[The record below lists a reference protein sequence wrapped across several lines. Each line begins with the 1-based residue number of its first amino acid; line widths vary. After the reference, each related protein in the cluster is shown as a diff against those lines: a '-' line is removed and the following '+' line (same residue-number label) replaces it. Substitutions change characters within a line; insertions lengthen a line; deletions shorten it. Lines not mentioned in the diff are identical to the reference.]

1 MFQLNII
8 NMKKLIF
15 LLSILVSFSCSTPT
29 EKAPA
34 VDVDQ
39 LVADITAMSNDF
51 QSAYITRDWDTA
63 SKWVSAELGTTIYN
77 SNGSALT
84 VQSQEE
90 VNTVRDWDF
99 GTFDMS
105 NHQVFMSSDMNTAVI
120 TFDADGLINFEDGEQ
135 NVPYATRASQT
146 WVNENGEWKVMHS
159 HWSPR
164 TNSQGIPHAN

>member
-1 MFQLNII
+1 
-8 NMKKLIF
+8 MKKLIF
-15 LLSILVSFSCSTPT
+15 LLSILVSFSCSTPS

-39 LVADITAMSNDF
+39 LVKEITAMSNDF

-90 VNTVRDWDF
+90 VNTVRGWDF
-99 GTFDMS
+99 GTLDMS
-105 NHQVFMSSDMNTAVI
+105 NQQVFMSSDMNTAVI

-164 TNSQGIPHAN
+164 TNSQGIPQAN

>member
-8 NMKKLIF
+8 NMKKVIF

-51 QSAYITRDWDTA
+51 QSAYISRDWDTA

-90 VNTVRDWDF
+90 VNTVRGWDF

-164 TNSQGIPHAN
+164 TNSQGIPQAN

>member
-1 MFQLNII
+1 
-8 NMKKLIF
+8 MKKVIF

-77 SNGSALT
+77 SNGTALT

-90 VNTVRDWDF
+90 VNTVRGWDF

-164 TNSQGIPHAN
+164 TNSQGIPQAN

>member
-39 LVADITAMSNDF
+39 LVADITVMSNDF

>member
-1 MFQLNII
+1 
-8 NMKKLIF
+8 MKKLIF

-90 VNTVRDWDF
+90 VNTVRGWDF

-164 TNSQGIPHAN
+164 TNSQGIPQAN

>member
-1 MFQLNII
+1 M
-8 NMKKLIF
+8 
-15 LLSILVSFSCSTPT
+15 VSFSCSTPT

-77 SNGSALT
+77 SNGTALT

-105 NHQVFMSSDMNTAVI
+105 NHQVFVSSDMNTAVI

-164 TNSQGIPHAN
+164 TNSQGIPQAN

>member
-1 MFQLNII
+1 
-8 NMKKLIF
+8 MKKLIF
-15 LLSILVSFSCSTPT
+15 LLSILVSFSCSTPA

-51 QSAYITRDWDTA
+51 QSAYISRDWDTA

-90 VNTVRDWDF
+90 VNTVRGWDF
-99 GTFDMS
+99 GTFEMS

-120 TFDADGLINFEDGEQ
+120 TFDADGLINFDDGEQ

-164 TNSQGIPHAN
+164 TNSQGIPQAN

>member
-15 LLSILVSFSCSTPT
+15 LFSILVSFSCSNPKETVLT
-29 EKAPA
+29 IDA
-34 VDVDQ
+34 DQ
-39 LVADITAMSNDF
+39 VVADITAMSNDF

-63 SKWVSAELGTTIYN
+63 SKWISAELGTTIYN
-77 SNGSALT
+77 SNGSPLT

-90 VNTVRDWDF
+90 VNTVRGWDF
-99 GTFDMS
+99 GTFEMS

-120 TFDADGLINFEDGEQ
+120 TFDADGLINFDDGEQ

-164 TNSQGIPHAN
+164 TNSQGIPQAN

>member
-1 MFQLNII
+1 
-8 NMKKLIF
+8 MKKLIF
-15 LLSILVSFSCSTPT
+15 LFSILVSFSCANPT
-29 EKAPA
+29 ETVPT
-34 VDVDQ
+34 VDADQ
-39 LVADITAMSNDF
+39 VVADITAMSNDF

-63 SKWVSAELGTTIYN
+63 SKWISAELGTTIYN

-90 VNTVRDWDF
+90 VNTVRGWDF
-99 GTFDMS
+99 GTFEMS
-105 NHQVFMSSDMNTAVI
+105 NHQVFMSSDMNTAVV
-120 TFDADGLINFEDGEQ
+120 TFDADGLINFDDGEQ

-164 TNSQGIPHAN
+164 TNSQGIP

>member
-1 MFQLNII
+1 
-8 NMKKLIF
+8 MKKLIF

-164 TNSQGIPHAN
+164 TNSQGIPQAN

>member
-1 MFQLNII
+1 
-8 NMKKLIF
+8 MKKLIF
-15 LLSILVSFSCSTPT
+15 LLTVFISFSCTNPT
-29 EKAPA
+29 ETAPA
-34 VDVDQ
+34 VDADQ

-63 SKWVSAELGTTIYN
+63 SKWVSADLGTTIYN
-77 SNGSALT
+77 SNGSPLT
-84 VQSQEE
+84 VQSQDE
-90 VNTVRDWDF
+90 VNAVRGWDF
-99 GTFDMS
+99 GTFEMS

-120 TFDADGLINFEDGEQ
+120 TFNADGLINFDDGEQ

-164 TNSQGIPHAN
+164 TNSQGIPQAN

>member
-15 LLSILVSFSCSTPT
+15 LFSILVSFSCSNPKETVIT
-29 EKAPA
+29 IDANQ
-34 VDVDQ
+34 V
-39 LVADITAMSNDF
+39 VADITAMSNDF

-63 SKWVSAELGTTIYN
+63 SKWISAELGTTIYN

-90 VNTVRDWDF
+90 VNTVRGWDF
-99 GTFDMS
+99 GTFEMS
-105 NHQVFMSSDMNTAVI
+105 NHQVFMSSDMNTAVV

-164 TNSQGIPHAN
+164 TNSQGIPQAN